1 MDIEDIRA
9 IPVTELLARLGHEPK
24 RQRGDECWYTSPLT
38 VRNGSP
44 RFR

>member
-24 RQRGDECWYTSPLT
+24 RQRGDECWYLAPYREERT
-38 VRNGSP
+38 
-44 RFR
+44 